1 MFAEKSYETIAY
13 VRVSI
18 LFIKRLAIVD
28 FPVPDMPSITSGI
41 PFLEN
46 ELIINP
52 YFVDS
57 TVGTVNSKNYLVG

>member
-1 MFAEKSYETIAY
+1 
-13 VRVSI
+13 
-18 LFIKRLAIVD
+18 
-28 FPVPDMPSITSGI
+28 MPSITSGI